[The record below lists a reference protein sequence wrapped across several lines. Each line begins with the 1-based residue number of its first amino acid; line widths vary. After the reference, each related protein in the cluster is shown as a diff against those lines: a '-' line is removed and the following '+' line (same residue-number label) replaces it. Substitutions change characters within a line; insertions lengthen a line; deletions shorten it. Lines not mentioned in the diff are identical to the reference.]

1 MEVNMILDYIGLIE
15 YHQNEYYIFFPDVP
29 GITACGKTLAEAKKL
44 AKKFLV
50 EGLLDH
56 LAQKVKLPKPGSLDD
71 ILNNPDYKHCTPIVI
86 SVAEPSGKAIR
97 INITMHQSVL
107 HIIDHEAKLQN
118 KSRSSL
124 IEEILL
130 KSYAA

>member
-1 MEVNMILDYIGLIE
+1 MILDYIGLIE
-15 YHQNEYYIFFPDVP
+15 YHQDEYYIFFPDIP
-29 GITACGKTLAEAKKL
+29 GITACGKTLDEAKKY

-50 EGLLDH
+50 EGLLDR
-56 LAQKVKLPKPGSLDD
+56 LSNKAKLPRPSSLET
-71 ILNNPDYKHCTPIVI
+71 ILKNPDYKHCIAIVI
-86 SVAEPSGKAIR
+86 SVAEPIGKAVR
-97 INITMHQSVL
+97 INITMHQSLL
-107 HIIDHEAKLQN
+107 HLLDREARMQN